1 MPGLPSGL
9 KARTCSP
16 AGACSIVIAS
26 LQRKGQKS
34 EVGKKTLRVSTPR
47 NSSPT
52 IFARFSRPRNS
63 SHPEFESHDIARVST
78 SRNSSP
84 TTFARFSTAVLE
96 ARAGPIQ
103 YYLWTTETDLERG
116 ARLKARAG
124 PIQYYFCAT
133 EEVFKAQ
140 KSAPA
145 LHSITFVQQR
155 IFSVTKNA
163 TRRRLARKHRC

>member
-1 MPGLPSGL
+1 MLIRSRKQLSNAAEVLTCRIACNAKTAHARFSTHRNSSPTIFAARAPECQGRLP
-9 KARTCSP
+9 RTCSP

-63 SHPEFESHDIARVST
+63 SPPEFESHDIARVST

-96 ARAGPIQ
+96 ARAGPI
-103 YYLWTTETDLERG
+103 
-116 ARLKARAG
+116 
-124 PIQYYFCAT
+124 
-133 EEVFKAQ
+133 
-140 KSAPA
+140 
-145 LHSITFVQQR
+145 
-155 IFSVTKNA
+155 
-163 TRRRLARKHRC
+163 